1 VLKDYQNAPITDAE
15 KVLFWFVEKVNRCS
29 IEIHQRDIEDMH
41 RAGWND
47 EAVYDAINVC
57 GLFNFYN
64 RDLWWRRAIYA
75 AARYPLP
82 DWAGFPTPPNPAAR
96 ELRKANLARQV
107 AT

>member
-1 VLKDYQNAPITDAE
+1 MLKDYQNAPITDAE

-47 EAVYDAINVC
+47 EAVHDAINVC

-64 RDLWWRRAIYA
+64 RWIDATGVHALSDEAHRVGGKRSAAGGYA
-75 AARYPLP
+75 R
-82 DWAGFPTPPNPAAR
+82 
-96 ELRKANLARQV
+96 
-107 AT
+107 